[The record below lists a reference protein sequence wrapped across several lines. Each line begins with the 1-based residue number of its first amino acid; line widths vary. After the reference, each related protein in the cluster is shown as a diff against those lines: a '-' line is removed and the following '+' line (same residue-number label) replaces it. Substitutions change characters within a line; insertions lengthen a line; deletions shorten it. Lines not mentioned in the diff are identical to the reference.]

1 MTERR
6 LWTTIRLT
14 LGLIQMTAAAVALGL
29 LVASGVTPLAL
40 IVVVLTCLLT
50 TISVVL
56 FGSRPA
62 DTTAADA
69 TPAPRA

>member
-1 MTERR
+1 MTGRP
-6 LWTTIRLT
+6 WTTIRLT
-14 LGLIQMTAAAVALGL
+14 LGVMQMTAAAIALGV
-29 LVASGVTPLAL
+29 LVAGGVTALAL
-40 IVVVLTCLLT
+40 VLVVLTCLLT

-62 DTTAADA
+62 DATRADV

>member
-1 MTERR
+1 
-6 LWTTIRLT
+6 
-14 LGLIQMTAAAVALGL
+14 MTAAAVALGL
-29 LVASGVTPLAL
+29 LAGGVTPLAL

>member
-1 MTERR
+1 
-6 LWTTIRLT
+6 
-14 LGLIQMTAAAVALGL
+14 MTAAAVALGL
-29 LVASGVTPLAL
+29 LVAGGVTPLAL

>member
-6 LWTTIRLT
+6 LWTTIRLI

-29 LVASGVTPLAL
+29 LAGGVTPLAL

-56 FGSRPA
+56 FGRRPA